1 MKKILLLA
9 CAVLGM
15 NLCFTS
21 CSSDY
26 DASPEVNNSGVRNP
40 LQGTFTA
47 TINGVPFI
55 ADEKYFSDTSI
66 NGIRSISVAGLS
78 YNPDKNPEKNTTVSL
93 FIPDYNGAHSYM
105 VDGMSSSGMY
115 TIKDSANIMNFVA
128 VTNDT
133 LSMITITS
141 DGGSLEGNFNFKVV
155 PSGSNPNH
163 DTITIAEGNFSIP
176 R

>member
-26 DASPEVNNSGVRNP
+26 DASPEVNNSGIRNP
-40 LQGTFTA
+40 LQGSFTA
-47 TINGVPFI
+47 TVNGVPFI
-55 ADEKYFSDTSI
+55 ADEKYFTDTNI
-66 NGIRSISVAGLS
+66 NGIRAISVSGLA
-78 YNPDKNPEKNTTVSL
+78 YNPDRNPEKNTTISL
-93 FIPDYNGAHSYM
+93 VISDYNGAHSYSI
-105 VDGMSSSGMY
+105 DGMTSTGLY
-115 TIKDSANIMNFVA
+115 TIKDSANISNFVA

-133 LSMITITS
+133 LSMITITG
-141 DGGSLEGNFNFKVV
+141 DGGSIEGNFNFKVI
-155 PSGSNPNH
+155 PTGSNPNR

>member
-55 ADEKYFSDTSI
+55 ADEKTISDTTI
-66 NGIRSISVAGLS
+66 NGIRSISVAGLAF
-78 YNPDKNPEKNTTVSL
+78 NPDKNPEKNSTVTL
-93 FIPDYNGAHSYM
+93 MIPDYNGAHSYIM
-105 VDGMSSSGMY
+105 DGMTASGMY
-115 TIKDSANIMNFVA
+115 TIKDSANIQNFA
-128 VTNDT
+128 AITNDT
-133 LSMITITS
+133 LSMITITG
-141 DGGSLEGNFNFKVV
+141 DGSSLEGNFNFKVI
-155 PSGSNPNH
+155 PAGSNPNH